1 MCIVRHVVWCSLVFA
16 SDPAIL
22 WHRAFRAQVTRA
34 LSHNKHVLDGLV
46 GALDLRVPR
55 LPASLGARSL
65 SRREIQ
71 RFARD
76 EMRDAGATQR
86 DPVLRALI
94 ELLAR
99 PTYGNAATLITR
111 WDAHCDRD
119 ELLCDLL
126 QPELFR
132 LVHSLDRAWRY
143 EIQPLCALD
152 PDGVRVALQ
161 RSNARV
167 IEALEARTASIP
179 SAQWTEK
186 IQHLRHS
193 LLTTLSAPSVAAST
207 LVDALS
213 EIDRVWSAQQ
223 QPPPGAGTKT
233 HLCEIPQV
241 LREELCVPELRG
253 LLYRARAQR

>member
-1 MCIVRHVVWCSLVFA
+1 M
-16 SDPAIL
+16 
-22 WHRAFRAQVTRA
+22 
-34 LSHNKHVLDGLV
+34 SHNRHVLDGLV

-55 LPASLGARSL
+55 LPASLGSRSL
-65 SRREIQ
+65 HRREVQ

-76 EMRDAGATQR
+76 EMRDAGAKQR

-99 PTYGNAATLITR
+99 PTYANATTLITR

-132 LVHSLDRAWRY
+132 LVHSLDRTWRY

-152 PDGVRVALQ
+152 PDGVRVALR
-161 RSNARV
+161 RSNARA
-167 IEALEARTASIP
+167 IDALDARTASTR

-193 LLTTLSAPSVAAST
+193 LLTTLSGPSVAASA
-207 LVDALS
+207 LADALS

-223 QPPPGAGTKT
+223 QDPFVRATT

-253 LLYRARAQR
+253 LLYRAQAQHTCDSR